1 MSVEDDGVGGGKGGG
16 GLAKD
21 TESAF
26 DQSKIEA
33 ISSLKYLHQGRWS

>member
-1 MSVEDDGVGGGKGGG
+1 VSVEDDGVGGGKGG

-26 DQSKIEA
+26 DQSKMEA